1 MTYYKAY
8 TAGDTLESTRKVFE
22 GYNRKEVFQRAQ
34 ELADRTGTEIGI
46 QAERGTWL
54 RLYRVVPRR

>member
-1 MTYYKAY
+1 MTYYKVY
-8 TAGDTLESTRKVFE
+8 TTGNSIDNFKNIFES
-22 GYNRKEVFQRAQ
+22 YSRKEAFQKAQ

-54 RLYRVVPRR
+54 RFYRVVPRE

>member
-8 TAGDTLESTRKVFE
+8 TTGNTIEDIRKVIE
-22 GYNRKEVFQRAQ
+22 GTDRKQVFQKAQ
-34 ELADRTGTEIGI
+34 EIADRTGTEIGI

-54 RLYRVVPRR
+54 RFYRVVPRG